1 MSAEGD
7 TNLGLSSGV
16 GIPPGLSDRQL
27 LEMIWLKLA
36 KVEQVSEKVDKIDAR
51 MSSFESK
58 IVQLEIDYEDLH
70 KGTSFIEHDVQELK
84 QTVSEIKNEMV
95 SKDEFEK
102 LQSEVINN
110 SNRMRRKNVVFYN
123 IPERVEGDDCTGYI
137 NALANKID
145 ESIDIEEAHR
155 SPTYTT
161 NLESGKQPRPI
172 HALCFRRQHRK
183 LILEKGPSFFKENLI
198 NDKRISVSDDVHP
211 ATRLIHKRLL
221 EKQKEFRQRGWF
233 AFIPWTVPRR
243 LKYRPG
249 PKCSKTP
256 MKTFLLQS

>member
-58 IVQLEIDYEDLH
+58 IVQLEIDCEDLH

-110 SNRMRRKNVVFYN
+110 SNRMRRKNVVFLQYS
-123 IPERVEGDDCTGYI
+123 RT
-137 NALANKID
+137 
-145 ESIDIEEAHR
+145 
-155 SPTYTT
+155 
-161 NLESGKQPRPI
+161 SGRGRLYRLHK
-172 HALCFRRQHRK
+172 C
-183 LILEKGPSFFKENLI
+183 
-198 NDKRISVSDDVHP
+198 IS
-211 ATRLIHKRLL
+211 
-221 EKQKEFRQRGWF
+221 
-233 AFIPWTVPRR
+233 
-243 LKYRPG
+243 
-249 PKCSKTP
+249 
-256 MKTFLLQS
+256 